1 MEILRSKNF
10 GFASLAPAYQRAGI
24 KASSESD
31 HYKRNQSTEVNP
43 GEAQVSNDKDEDT
56 WTWGITTW
64 AMSKNKYLEY
74 LSSGV
79 WDKAKV
85 GNGNDYNYGTVET
98 NKEQMMKN
106 ASAYSVSQY
115 FTMGNKEI
123 QIRTSGYSRFA
134 DTEIDPEVLNGNKTI
149 DVTGVITLYQGSIQ
163 FTLIDIAD
171 VKVN

>member
-1 MEILRSKNF
+1 MTLKGLRYAEEV
-10 GFASLAPAYQRAGI
+10 FALLYLDSNKDTKL
-24 KASSESD
+24 SSNRVFLSRDDE
-31 HYKRNQSTEVNP
+31 
-43 GEAQVSNDKDEDT
+43 DEDT

-85 GNGNDYNYGTVET
+85 GNGNDQNYGTVGT

>member
-1 MEILRSKNF
+1 MFLSR
-10 GFASLAPAYQRAGI
+10 
-24 KASSESD
+24 D
-31 HYKRNQSTEVNP
+31 
-43 GEAQVSNDKDEDT
+43 DKDEDT